1 MEEKIKNIDKDPSL
15 TPEQK
20 EKAKEKAKK
29 EAEKV
34 KKSIE
39 EGKTT
44 EWVDVNGKPLKPAAP
59 RTEEAGKVPNYK
71 LVGTVTNPETGK
83 VTHIFKPTTSDKP
96 STVWVDVNGK
106 PVKPLAEG
114 DNPAGEI
121 PGYALVETINVKETG
136 DVIHVFKRTTNGRP
150 QKEGSTNG
158 GSLIPSQPGSP
169 ARPST
174 NPTSPVK
181 PTDPSQP
188 ETPVVPTDPSQPTTP
203 ANPAA
208 PAMPSAPVNGE
219 APQAPAASSE
229 AKGQAEL
236 PNTGTAD
243 NASLAALGLLGVLSG
258 FGLVAR
264 KKKED

>member
-1 MEEKIKNIDKDPSL
+1 M

-20 EKAKEKAKK
+20 EKAKEEAKK

-44 EWVDVNGKPLKPAAP
+44 EWVDEKGNPIKPVTPGTYPAGS
-59 RTEEAGKVPNYK
+59 TPNYE
-71 LVGTVTNPETGK
+71 LVGTVTNKETGK
-83 VTHIFKPTTSDKP
+83 VTHIFKPLTKKP
-96 STVWVDVNGK
+96 VTVWVDVNGK

-121 PGYALVETINVKETG
+121 PGYALVETIKDEKTG
-136 DVIHVFKRTTNGRP
+136 NVIHVFKRTTNG
-150 QKEGSTNG
+150 
-158 GSLIPSQPGSP
+158 GSLTPSQPGSP
-169 ARPST
+169 ARPAT

-188 ETPVVPTDPSQPTTP
+188 ATPVVPTDPSQPTTP
-203 ANPAA
+203 ANPATPAAPANSANPATPVNPAA

>member
-1 MEEKIKNIDKDPSL
+1 MLFRPK
-15 TPEQK
+15 
-20 EKAKEKAKK
+20 
-29 EAEKV
+29 
-34 KKSIE
+34 E
-39 EGKTT
+39 EGSQ
-44 EWVDVNGKPLKPAAP
+44 P
-59 RTEEAGKVPNYK
+59 AGKVPSYE
-71 LVGTVTNPETGK
+71 LVGTVKDPETGK
-83 VTHIFKPTTSDKP
+83 VLHIFKPSTKKP
-96 STVWVDVNGK
+96 VTVWVDVNGK
-106 PVKPLAEG
+106 PLKPLAEG

-121 PGYALVETINVKETG
+121 PGYALVDTIKVERTG
-136 DVIHVFKRTTNGRP
+136 NVIHVFKRTTNGRP

-169 ARPST
+169 ARPAT

-188 ETPVVPTDPSQPTTP
+188 TTPANPATPAAPANPANPATP

-264 KKKED
+264 KKKRRLILIRFF

>member
-20 EKAKEKAKK
+20 EKAKEEAKK

-59 RTEEAGKVPNYK
+59 GTEEAGKVPNYK

-83 VTHIFKPTTSDKP
+83 VLHIFKPATKKP
-96 STVWVDVNGK
+96 VTVWVDVNGK

-158 GSLIPSQPGSP
+158 GSLIPSQP
-169 ARPST
+169 A
-174 NPTSPVK
+174 
-181 PTDPSQP
+181 
-188 ETPVVPTDPSQPTTP
+188 TPVVPRDPSQPTIP
-203 ANPAA
+203 ANSAIPAA

>member
-1 MEEKIKNIDKDPSL
+1 M

-20 EKAKEKAKK
+20 EKAKEEAKK

-44 EWVDVNGKPLKPAAP
+44 EWVDEKGNPIKPVTLGTYPAGS
-59 RTEEAGKVPNYK
+59 TPNYE
-71 LVGTVTNPETGK
+71 LVGTVTNKETGK
-83 VTHIFKPTTSDKP
+83 VTHIFKPSTKKP
-96 STVWVDVNGK
+96 VTVWVDVNGK

-114 DNPAGEI
+114 DNPAGSI
-121 PGYALVETINVKETG
+121 PGYVLVDTIKVEGTG
-136 DVIHVFKRTTNGRP
+136 NVIHVFKRTTNG
-150 QKEGSTNG
+150 
-158 GSLIPSQPGSP
+158 GSLTPSQPGSP
-169 ARPST
+169 STPST

-181 PTDPSQP
+181 PTN
-188 ETPVVPTDPSQPTTP
+188 PSQPTTP
-203 ANPAA
+203 ANPAT
-208 PAMPSAPVNGE
+208 PTMPSAPVNGK
-219 APQAPAASSE
+219 APQAPVAPSE

-236 PNTGTAD
+236 PNTGTED

>member
-1 MEEKIKNIDKDPSL
+1 M
-15 TPEQK
+15 
-20 EKAKEKAKK
+20 
-29 EAEKV
+29 
-34 KKSIE
+34 
-39 EGKTT
+39 
-44 EWVDVNGKPLKPAAP
+44 
-59 RTEEAGKVPNYK
+59 
-71 LVGTVTNPETGK
+71 
-83 VTHIFKPTTSDKP
+83 
-96 STVWVDVNGK
+96 TVWVDVNGK

-121 PGYALVETINVKETG
+121 PGYALVDTIKVEGTG
-136 DVIHVFKRTTNGRP
+136 NVIHVFKRTTNGRP

-169 ARPST
+169 ATPST
-174 NPTSPVK
+174 NPTNPVR

-188 ETPVVPTDPSQPTTP
+188 ETPVVPADPSQPATP
-203 ANPAA
+203 ATPAT
-208 PAMPSAPVNGE
+208 PAGPATPTMPSAPVNGE

-236 PNTGTAD
+236 PNTGTED